1 MAKENARLREK
12 LYAGKVD
19 IPIDS
24 LLSLEIDRDTTDSL
38 QYILIPAE
46 ITKNS
51 VQLTNNFFTINKGSN
66 GGIKPGMGVINSFG
80 VVGTIRSVSRNFA
93 EGISILNTRNNVST
107 VHQKS
112 GRLST
117 IQWDRRDPKQAPLL
131 YVTPDVDINPGDSI
145 VTSSFNAVFP
155 KKVPV
160 GIVDQVS
167 RDDQNTYLQIS
178 VNLSVDFAKLAYVYV
193 VRNELK
199 IEQDSLVNANPIDI
213 K

>member
-1 MAKENARLREK
+1 
-12 LYAGKVD
+12 
-19 IPIDS
+19 
-24 LLSLEIDRDTTDSL
+24 
-38 QYILIPAE
+38 
-46 ITKNS
+46 
-51 VQLTNNFFTINKGSN
+51 
-66 GGIKPGMGVINSFG
+66 MGVINSFG

-117 IQWDRRDPKQAPLL
+117 IQWDGRDPKQAPLL